1 MASVVLGPRWKVRTR
16 SAACA
21 GSLVLGHVCFGIC
34 VQACLLF
41 SVVNLQSLNTKGRKM
56 VTIVDPHIKVDS
68 SYHVYQDGSNK
79 GFFVKKADGS
89 EFQVSLSQ

>member
-1 MASVVLGPRWKVRTR
+1 MVT
-16 SAACA
+16 
-21 GSLVLGHVCFGIC
+21 
-34 VQACLLF
+34 
-41 SVVNLQSLNTKGRKM
+41 LQSLNTKGRKM

-89 EFQVSLSQ
+89 EFQVSLSQQALPMPIARPHRVATMQAALRHTPIPNLCVR